1 MAQGRLPDGLCVS
14 GFVVVL
20 LVAVHFIRVAGVAA
34 AQAFGQHTAQDKV
47 QRKAHRNGVH
57 HLDDHEHRQLVPIS
71 RHGYQQRDGF
81 VTGSKVNS
89 HQGAQRDDAGGIEVG
104 RNGRKA
110 ALRHTAQHCAR
121 NRAPAAA
128 SGQQRFDA
136 LAMAGLNVFD
146 QKISQKQEG
155 QHLGG
160 IHQRFAQDI
169 QKQFHIHSKH
179 SRKLLYHNKLQP
191 ICIFEQG

>member
-1 MAQGRLPDGLCVS
+1 M
-14 GFVVVL
+14 L

-81 VTGSKVNS
+81 VAGGKVDG
-89 HQGAQRDDAGGIEVG
+89 HQGAQRDHTGGVEVG
-104 RNGRKA
+104 RNGREA
-110 ALRHTAQHCAR
+110 ALRHTAQHRAR
-121 NRAPAAA
+121 NRAPAPAA
-128 SGQQRFDA
+128 CQQCFNA
-136 LAMAGLNVFD
+136 LTVAGLDILD

-155 QHLGG
+155 QHLSG
-160 IHQRFAQDI
+160 IHQRFAQNI
-169 QKQFHIHSKH
+169 QKQFHIRS
-179 SRKLLYHNKLQP
+179 
-191 ICIFEQG
+191 